1 MRDMRDLRGLMDR
14 VITKKKIITTM
25 VFLGLIMIIAIGA
38 AFAPKEVIIYHQNT
52 VDTIYTTSQTVEEV
66 INEVGYEDTQDIF
79 VVPNMDAKITSG
91 IEVHIFETEKISV
104 YVDQRE
110 EKITIPIVNMEYL
123 LESQGIVL
131 EENDRLESNIFVDE
145 DVKCVSVIRVK
156 TETIEREVEISFNTA
171 LQPNN
176 ELYRGERNIV
186 SPGEKGLK
194 KEIVQVTY
202 ENNIPINEEVLEGKI
217 IKDPLDQVIEFGTKE
232 RSQNA
237 SRHGGLAETQRVA
250 REMVVESTAYTHTG
264 NTTFTGIWP
273 YEGIVAVDPKVIPL
287 GTKMYVEGYGYATAA
302 DTGGL
307 IKGNIIDV
315 FMDTHDKAVNWGRRQ
330 VKIYILD

>member
-1 MRDMRDLRGLMDR
+1 MRDLLDR
-14 VITKKKIITTM
+14 VMAKEKIITIV
-25 VFLGLIMIIAIGA
+25 VFMSLILIIAIGA
-38 AFAPKEVIIYHQNT
+38 AFAPKEVIIYHQNS
-52 VDTIYTTSQTVEEV
+52 VDKIYTTSQTVEEV
-66 INEVGYEDTQDIF
+66 INEVGYDETQEIF
-79 VVPNMDAKITSG
+79 VVPNMDAKIRSG
-91 IEVHIFETEKISV
+91 MEVHVFETEKINV

-110 EKITIPIVNMEYL
+110 EKITMPMVNMEYL

-131 EENDRLESNIFVDE
+131 EENDKLESNIFVDE
-145 DVKCVSVIRVK
+145 DVKYVSVIRVK

-176 ELYRGERNIV
+176 ELFRGERNIV
-186 SPGEKGLK
+186 NPGEKGLK

-202 ENNIPINEEVLEGKI
+202 ENNIPTNEEVLEEEI
-217 IKDPLDQVIEFGTKE
+217 IKHPLDQLIEFGTKE
-232 RSQNA
+232 RIQNA
-237 SRHGGLAETQRVA
+237 SRNGGLAETQRVA
-250 REMVVESTAYTHTG
+250 KEMVVESTAYTHTG